1 MIHFPLWHLVDSDI
15 SSPLRVTEQQPQPTS
30 NRSFLHRLRNFL
42 FQEDPTQPSD
52 VIFVL
57 AGRPERKVYGLQLFQ
72 EGIAARL
79 ILSVG
84 RFEVRKMDRLGF
96 QGLNLRELTSR
107 LSPGER
113 HFFIDIVADSQ
124 RVIVRSDAG
133 KGTCAELMSLSRY
146 LEPDRVNSLLLVSTS
161 VHLGRVRH
169 YCERIASLSDK
180 KICYVPV
187 PEDLSSFRKDG
198 WWKHRNHWSYVLS
211 ECAKLGISLLR
222 PPKAIR

>member
-1 MIHFPLWHLVDSDI
+1 
-15 SSPLRVTEQQPQPTS
+15 LRVTEQQPQPTS
-30 NRSFLHRLRNFL
+30 NRSFFHRLRNFL
-42 FQEDPTQPSD
+42 FQEDPPQPSD

-72 EGIAARL
+72 EGIAPRL

-107 LSPGER
+107 LPPGDR

>member
-1 MIHFPLWHLVDSDI
+1 
-15 SSPLRVTEQQPQPTS
+15 LRVTEQQPQRAS
-30 NRSFLHRLRNFL
+30 NRSFLHPLRNVL
-42 FQEDPTQPSD
+42 FQEDFPQPSD

-57 AGRPERKVYGLQLFQ
+57 AGRPERKVYGLELFHQ
-72 EGIAARL
+72 GIAPRL

-84 RFEVRKMDRLGF
+84 RFEVRRMDHLGF
-96 QGLNLRELTSR
+96 QHLNLRELTSR
-107 LSPGER
+107 LPPGER
-113 HFFIDIVADSQ
+113 HFFIDIVGDSQ

-133 KGTCAELMSLSRY
+133 SGTYAELRSLSRY

-180 KICYVPV
+180 KIRYVPV
-187 PEDLSSFRKDG
+187 PEDLSSFKKAG
-198 WWKHRNHWSYVLS
+198 WWKHRDHWSYVLS

-222 PPKAIR
+222 PAK

>member
-1 MIHFPLWHLVDSDI
+1 
-15 SSPLRVTEQQPQPTS
+15 
-30 NRSFLHRLRNFL
+30 
-42 FQEDPTQPSD
+42 

-57 AGRPERKVYGLQLFQ
+57 AGRPERKVYGLQLFHQ
-72 EGIAARL
+72 GIAPRL

-84 RFEVRKMDRLGF
+84 RFEVRSMDGFGF
-96 QGLNLRELTSR
+96 QHLNLRELTSR
-107 LSPGER
+107 LPPGDR
-113 HFFIDIVADSQ
+113 HFFIDIAGDSQ

-133 KGTCAELMSLSRY
+133 KGTFAELRSLRRY

-161 VHLGRVRH
+161 VHLGRMRH

-187 PEDLSSFRKDG
+187 PEDLSSFRKAG
-198 WWKHRNHWSYVLS
+198 WWKHRGHWSYVLS

-222 PPKAIR
+222 RPKATRQ